1 MKTSS
6 TLIAEETQELI
17 EEKVGFTSQNILRI
31 VEKGICK
38 SYLPFSIKDNP
49 LSALY
54 NLDCAEGMK
63 HFPSNYFDLAI
74 VDPEYGIDAANM
86 TMGRG
91 KNKKYS
97 KKDWDKKPPD
107 KKYFDELFRVSKNQI
122 IWGGN
127 YFTDKLYVSRGW
139 IIWDKMLNKDVSFGD
154 GELAWSSFDRAIK
167 TVKIQYNGFL
177 GAEEVRIHP
186 TQKPVKL
193 YNWTLRHYAKKGQR
207 ILDTH
212 VGSGSSRIACFIN
225 GFDFVG
231 FEIDPEYCKESDK
244 RFNNAILKQ
253 TFEFEEFENNSDND
267 GVSCNI
273 VNNVSFQ
280 LDLFQ

>member
-6 TLIAEETQELI
+6 TLNAEETQEVF
-17 EEKVGFTSQNILRI
+17 EEKKIGFTSQNILRS
-31 VEKGICK
+31 VGKGISK
-38 SYLPFSIKDNP
+38 YYVPFSLWDNP

-54 NLDCAEGMK
+54 NLDCVEGMK
-63 HFPSNYFDLAI
+63 YYSDNYFDLAI

-127 YFTDKLYVSRGW
+127 YFTDKLPTSRGR
-139 IIWDKMLNKDVSFGD
+139 IYWDKILNKDVSFAD
-154 GELAWSSFDRAIK
+154 GELAWTSFDKVIK
-167 TVKIQYNGFL
+167 TAKIQYNGFL
-177 GAEEVRIHP
+177 GADAERIHP
-186 TQKPVKL
+186 TQKPEKL
-193 YNWTLRHYAKKGQR
+193 YNWILKHYAEKGQR

-212 VGSGSSRIACFIN
+212 VGSGSSRISCFKN

-231 FEIDPEYCKESDK
+231 FEIDREYCKDSDI
-244 RFNNAILKQ
+244 RFINAIA
-253 TFEFEEFENNSDND
+253 
-267 GVSCNI
+267 
-273 VNNVSFQ
+273 Q
-280 LDLFQ
+280 LSLF

>member
-1 MKTSS
+1 LSGTSRY
-6 TLIAEETQELI
+6 IAEEDTVFVSLD
-17 EEKVGFTSQNILRI
+17 ILRGI
-31 VEKGICK
+31 EKYCK
-38 SYLPFSIKDNP
+38 PFSRKDHP
-49 LSALY
+49 SSVLF
-54 NLDCAEGMK
+54 NLDCNEGMK
-63 HFPSNYFDLAI
+63 YFPSNYFDLAI

-86 TMGRG
+86 TMGKGR
-91 KNKKYS
+91 NKKYS
-97 KKDWDKKPPD
+97 KKNWDKKPPD
-107 KKYFDELFRVSKNQI
+107 KKYFDELFRVSQNQI

-127 YFTDKLYVSRGW
+127 YFTDKMYVSRGW

-193 YNWTLRHYAKKGQR
+193 YNWILRNYAKKGQR

-212 VGSGSSRIACFIN
+212 VGSGSSRIACFKS

-231 FEIDPEYCKESDK
+231 FEIDPEYCKDSEK
-244 RFNNAILKQ
+244 RFSNAISKQ
-253 TFEFEEFENNSDND
+253 TFEFGEFENESEYGEIPDNML
-267 GVSCNI
+267 NK
-273 VNNVSFQ
+273 VSFQ
-280 LDLFQ
+280 LGLF